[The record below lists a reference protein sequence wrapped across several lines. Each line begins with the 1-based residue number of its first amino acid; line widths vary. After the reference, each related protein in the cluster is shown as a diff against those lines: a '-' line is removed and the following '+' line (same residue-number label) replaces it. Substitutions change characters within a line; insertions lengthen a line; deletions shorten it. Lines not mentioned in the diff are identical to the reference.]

1 MAKDG
6 MTLKPGFQADSR
18 QMIVIGGPVETYSL
32 EYITENQLIS
42 PEFFKEE
49 FINEAE
55 IMGIT
60 TLEYKPAIVLECDV
74 VNNSGTGQST
84 FEKHLKRLKELQQ
97 CKSCLEGDEG
107 FVTCES
113 CTKSHSPTCTE
124 NRSECHECKAKG
136 HCHWNPMSRQC
147 NECLETNSQS
157 LRLVCFNLTTDSLQ
171 IFKTAMEMMSLG
183 QANDT
188 IPSEAFLASPNP
200 DLVHAEKNIHRSH
213 GNWFL
218 YINQARFSLVMLRT
232 ARLDSAPAEPLKSA
246 LTDKAL
252 RGRDRMDTSYVAE
265 CTSRQV

>member
-1 MAKDG
+1 
-6 MTLKPGFQADSR
+6 
-18 QMIVIGGPVETYSL
+18 
-32 EYITENQLIS
+32 
-42 PEFFKEE
+42 
-49 FINEAE
+49 
-55 IMGIT
+55 MGIT
-60 TLEYKPAIVLECDV
+60 TLDYKLAIVLECDV

-157 LRLVCFNLTTDSLQ
+157 LRLVYFNLTTYSLQ
-171 IFKTAMEMMSLG
+171 IFKMAIEMMSLG

-200 DLVHAEKNIHRSH
+200 DLVDWWTGAGMRRE
-213 GNWFL
+213 
-218 YINQARFSLVMLRT
+218 
-232 ARLDSAPAEPLKSA
+232 
-246 LTDKAL
+246 
-252 RGRDRMDTSYVAE
+252 
-265 CTSRQV
+265 